1 MVLKRADGTVVL
13 VKNGTLTGNAGVL
26 TTIGKNWIEDQ
37 LGDSPGTDPA
47 KWIALS
53 TSTQTPN
60 ASWASIPDEI
70 TTGGLARAAG
80 TYSDN
85 GDGSWKITKTFTAT
99 QSFTG
104 VQLTGLYWA
113 STGSYLLAADTF
125 TPVNLNANDQL
136 TVTWTI
142 TVS

>member
-1 MVLKRADGTVVL
+1 
-13 VKNGTLTGNAGVL
+13 
-26 TTIGKNWIEDQ
+26 
-37 LGDSPGTDPA
+37 
-47 KWIALS
+47 
-53 TSTQTPN
+53 
-60 ASWASIPDEI
+60 
-70 TTGGLARAAG
+70 

-113 STGSYLLAADTF
+113 ASGSYLLAADTF
-125 TPVNLNANDQL
+125 SPVNLNANDQL